1 MNMDFLVW
9 LSNPKRGRKWVKSS
23 IFLDRKRNGLF
34 LLYNSGLKTP
44 FLKFRSVFKQQSL
57 FPNKKSKYF
66 VLAMLKQNVSV
77 SPNHF
82 FLTCQN
88 ETFVHFLIFFAYTV
102 GSCIFQWTYPFEE
115 CHSTLKITIHIELPL
130 LPHYVSCKRAKCE
143 FLTRELVRL
152 QSWPVKPEK
161 AQCQLKGSKCPSA
174 FLQPSPGSHSA
185 GQCYEPQSGGLSC
198 CLWRAHIW
206 GSNQSSHPR
215 TCVQISAVILIKAA
229 CLNQG
234 FWEMHFTD
242 HRKAPVDLQVPKKP
256 LCWPLAGRLCGI

>member
-1 MNMDFLVW
+1 M
-9 LSNPKRGRKWVKSS
+9 
-23 IFLDRKRNGLF
+23 
-34 LLYNSGLKTP
+34 
-44 FLKFRSVFKQQSL
+44 
-57 FPNKKSKYF
+57 
-66 VLAMLKQNVSV
+66 MLKQNVSV

-88 ETFVHFLIFFAYTV
+88 ETFVHVLIFFANTV

-152 QSWPVKPEK
+152 QSWPIKPEK
-161 AQCQLKGSKCPSA
+161 AQCQLKGSKCSST

-206 GSNQSSHPR
+206 GSNQSSQPL
-215 TCVQISAVILIKAA
+215 TCVQISPVILIKAA
-229 CLNQG
+229 CLNQS
-234 FWEMHFTD
+234 FWEMLLMIIGGTLLICRTLGIKKTSASFLQGSSHKIMDTPWNLWVLQSQKFCVRNHETEISLYTALRKELP
-242 HRKAPVDLQVPKKP
+242 RKAGRQLQC
-256 LCWPLAGRLCGI
+256 LGWHFLSHLS